1 MSEVGIKILVLGFP
15 FILAAIYIGL
25 VAIVAIFFYKDS
37 ETDKAQLEYLKEKE
51 REERR
56 KKIEKN

>member
-1 MSEVGIKILVLGFP
+1 MSEIEIKILVLGFP

-25 VAIVAIFFYKDS
+25 IAIVAIFFYKDS
-37 ETDKAQLEYLKEKE
+37 ETDKVQLEYLEEKE

-56 KKIEKN
+56 KAIEN

>member
-1 MSEVGIKILVLGFP
+1 MSETEIKILILEFP

-25 VAIVAIFFYKDS
+25 IAIVAIFFYKDS
-37 ETDKAQLEYLKEKE
+37 ETDKVQLEYLEEKE

-56 KKIEKN
+56 KAIEN